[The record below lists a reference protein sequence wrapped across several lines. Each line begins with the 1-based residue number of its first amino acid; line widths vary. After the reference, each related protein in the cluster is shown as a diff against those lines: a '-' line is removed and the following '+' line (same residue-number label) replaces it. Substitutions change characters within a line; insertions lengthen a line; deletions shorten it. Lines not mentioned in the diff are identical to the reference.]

1 MSNSFRKLFT
11 KSFYSKNGEE
21 IKGLKGCSAPMTDEQ
36 YEQLVIPGKNDYSI
50 LVSSGNNKVSIFE
63 RLVFLVAMAPTD
75 IVFGSDR
82 QHISTTV
89 IIRITFIFFYLSS

>member
-1 MSNSFRKLFT
+1 
-11 KSFYSKNGEE
+11 
-21 IKGLKGCSAPMTDEQ
+21 MTDEQ

-50 LVSSGNNKVSIFE
+50 LVSSGNNKVFILE
-63 RLVFLVAMAPTD
+63 RLVSLVAMAPTD

-89 IIRITFIFFYLSS
+89 IIRITFIFYLSSQIAEQIARSTTELTTKSSSELLEILKRTKNF